1 MKRGTS
7 SGPRKVQYGS
17 VPLFIA
23 CCFTLA
29 FTLGYI
35 TFYNFLKHYSAL
47 MEKKKFCKKIFISNG
62 FTQTPHP
69 INGHNPQSMM
79 KFFCQ
84 RYLNYDH

>member
-47 MEKKKFCKKIFISNG
+47 MEKKIFVTKFSFLTDLHKPLTLLTAIIHKVYEIFLSAL
-62 FTQTPHP
+62 P
-69 INGHNPQSMM
+69 
-79 KFFCQ
+79 K
-84 RYLNYDH
+84 L